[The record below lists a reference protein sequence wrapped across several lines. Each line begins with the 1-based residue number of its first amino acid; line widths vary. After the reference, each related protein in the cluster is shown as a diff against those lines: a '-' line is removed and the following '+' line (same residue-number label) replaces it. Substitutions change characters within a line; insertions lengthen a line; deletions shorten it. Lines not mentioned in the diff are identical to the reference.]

1 MNLGESIYKNRTQKN
16 WSQTDLADAL
26 DVSRQSVSK
35 WENNTATPDL
45 DKLIKMASLFE
56 VSLDTLV
63 FGELPT
69 QDDELILPAGE
80 QPTAAPAPHA
90 QFPTKTFIGIILF
103 IFGMVFFLLSMF
115 WGNHL
120 AFGEEFGEL
129 FSATIVL
136 FSISLIATYD
146 FRVLAICSV
155 IYFLYSIVCYGILDI
170 TSIYSHLFTFIMSG
184 VILVWFLVC
193 GLHANPESK
202 GESPQ

>member
-1 MNLGESIYKNRTQKN
+1 MNLGESIYKHRTGKN
-16 WSQTDLADAL
+16 WSQTDLADEL

-35 WENNTATPDL
+35 WENNTAIPDL

-56 VSLDTLV
+56 VSLDMLV
-63 FGELPT
+63 FGEEPQQQAEEPQVAT
-69 QDDELILPAGE
+69 VQVP
-80 QPTAAPAPHA
+80 AAPTHHVP
-90 QFPTKTFIGIILF
+90 FPTKVFIGVILF

-136 FSISLIATYD
+136 FSVSLIATYD

-155 IYFLYSIVCYGILDI
+155 IYFLYSVICHGILDI
-170 TSIYSHLFTFIMSG
+170 TSIYSHLFSVIMSG

-193 GLHANPESK
+193 GLHANPENK
-202 GESPQ
+202 GESQQ

>member
-1 MNLGESIYKNRTQKN
+1 MNLGESIYKHRTGKN
-16 WSQTDLADAL
+16 WSQTDLADEL

-35 WENNTATPDL
+35 WENNTAIPDL
-45 DKLIKMASLFE
+45 DKLIKMSSLFE
-56 VSLDTLV
+56 VSLDELV
-63 FGELPT
+63 FGEVPT
-69 QDDELILPAGE
+69 QQVEVP
-80 QPTAAPAPHA
+80 QVTAAPAPVAPIRHVP
-90 QFPTKTFIGIILF
+90 FPTKVFIGVILF

-136 FSISLIATYD
+136 FSVSLIATYD

-155 IYFLYSIVCYGILDI
+155 IYFLYSVVCHGILDI
-170 TSIYSHLFTFIMSG
+170 TSIYSHLFSIIRSG

-193 GLHANPESK
+193 GLHANSENK
-202 GESPQ
+202 GAEQ